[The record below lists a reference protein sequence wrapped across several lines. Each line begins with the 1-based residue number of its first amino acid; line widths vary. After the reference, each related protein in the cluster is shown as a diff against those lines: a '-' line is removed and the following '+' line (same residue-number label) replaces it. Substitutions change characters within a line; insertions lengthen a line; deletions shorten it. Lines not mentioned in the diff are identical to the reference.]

1 MTPPGNAAGERRI
14 TNIQIMF
21 DRIMEN
27 SMAIWMLV
35 SALFPIFFFGTI
47 IKAIVHFRRIK
58 APKEARQRRES
69 VPRRMLR
76 ENRVA
81 ADDWVPSR

>member
-1 MTPPGNAAGERRI
+1 
-14 TNIQIMF
+14 MF

-27 SMAIWMLV
+27 SMALWMLL

-47 IKAIVHFRRIK
+47 IKAIVHFRRMKAHREIK
-58 APKEARQRRES
+58 QQLEFI
-69 VPRRMLR
+69 PRHMLR

-81 ADDWVPSR
+81 ADDWVPGR